1 LIEDVMRDQRLQPVW
16 SLLDAH
22 SLSSLMS
29 DGKGLPEAIRIIDTG
44 KVSHETAPLIGA
56 AEAILAR
63 ARQQENAAQPG
74 LRLTASGFISLR
86 DVAAIFEA
94 MPWEEAEKD
103 IIRHVCKVIS
113 ERDFIPM
120 WMARLILQK
129 AGFLYRRGDR
139 LIVRKGTR
147 EAGTH
152 YADIVASTFWKTDL
166 SDLDGVPL
174 PAWPLD
180 HIGVTLWALSA
191 CALQWSHPEELMA
204 ATTLSRPT
212 REQVDPDQSMA
223 FGLRVLRPLVWL
235 GLLEMEKPWKFGRSD
250 RRVRKSPLFDETFG
264 FDVTLRDQ
272 PAGRVH

>member
-1 LIEDVMRDQRLQPVW
+1 MRDERLQPVW
-16 SLLDAH
+16 SLLDAN
-22 SLSSLMS
+22 SLSGLMA
-29 DGKGLPEAIRIIDTG
+29 DGKGVPAAIRVIDNGRVTP
-44 KVSHETAPLIGA
+44 ETAPLIGA

-74 LRLTASGFISLR
+74 LGLTASGFISLKN
-86 DVAAIFEA
+86 VAAIFDA
-94 MPWEEAEKD
+94 TPWEEAEKD

-152 YADIVASTFWKTDL
+152 YAEFVASTFWRTDL
-166 SDLDGVPL
+166 SDFDGVPL
-174 PAWPLD
+174 PVWPQD

-191 CALQWSHPEELMA
+191 CALQWSHQDELMA
-204 ATTLSRPT
+204 ATTLSHST
-212 REQVDPDQSMA
+212 RGQVDSERLRA

-235 GLLEMEKPWKFGRSD
+235 GLLEMEQPWEFGD
-250 RRVRKSPLFDETFG
+250 RMKRVRKSPLLDKTFA

-272 PAGRVH
+272 PAGRLH